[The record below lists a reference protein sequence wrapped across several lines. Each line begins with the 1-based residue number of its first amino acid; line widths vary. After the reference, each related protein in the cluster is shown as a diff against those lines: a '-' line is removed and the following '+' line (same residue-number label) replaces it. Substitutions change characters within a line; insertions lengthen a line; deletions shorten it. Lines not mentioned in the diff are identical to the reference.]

1 MYSITKNIKR
11 TSFLLISIGIICL
24 GFGFFE
30 SLSSHVSDK
39 EIKYKVNEVYK
50 KYNKDLNKSSLE
62 DSLNFYQ
69 RLHDNLILER
79 DSIMRTNFVQSEG
92 YTNWLT
98 DLTKNKESIEIKIN
112 EFELNNSDVMLLIFS
127 EIEKDLNCHFTS
139 SEIEKAKDKEDI
151 YVATKH
157 YFHAKAQRPWSSILW
172 SNLFFLMV
180 AVAAGLWWAIQYVA
194 KAGWSAMI
202 LRVPQ
207 AITSYI
213 PYGGFIMLLLII
225 LAGLHWNH
233 IYHWMDDSLNNKYV
247 VESTLESDHPVYTN
261 EEVYIDSNGEELTLV
276 DESLINKY
284 VVESSL
290 DFDYPIYTNEEI
302 YIDPNG
308 EELKLIKNLNYDSI
322 IAEIGRAYV

>member
-151 YVATKH
+151 CCHETLFSCKSTTPMVK
-157 YFHAKAQRPWSSILW
+157 YFVVQSILFDGCCCSW
-172 SNLFFLMV
+172 IMV
-180 AVAAGLWWAIQYVA
+180 G
-194 KAGWSAMI
+194 
-202 LRVPQ
+202 
-207 AITSYI
+207 
-213 PYGGFIMLLLII
+213 
-225 LAGLHWNH
+225 
-233 IYHWMDDSLNNKYV
+233 
-247 VESTLESDHPVYTN
+247 
-261 EEVYIDSNGEELTLV
+261 
-276 DESLINKY
+276 
-284 VVESSL
+284 
-290 DFDYPIYTNEEI
+290 
-302 YIDPNG
+302 
-308 EELKLIKNLNYDSI
+308 DSI
-322 IAEIGRAYV
+322 RC